1 MGQNYDTGG
10 ALRRP
15 FEAPA
20 GTGTLFGRTMR
31 LVVGDRRPV
40 HRGRLPRPQPVRRVG
55 PGVLDRVAGLPARQ
69 LLAASIFLDILNV
82 FQFLPQSSLGVALDG
97 SDRPTDDAPNLTT
110 GRRAHDAERE

>member
-20 GTGTLFGRTMR
+20 GTGTLFGRTMG
-31 LVVGDRRPV
+31 LVVVTAALSP
-40 HRGRLPRPQPVRRVG
+40 GRLPRPQPVRRVE

-82 FQFLPQSSLGVALDG
+82 FQFLPQSSLGVTIDG
-97 SDRPTDDAPNLTT
+97 SDRPH
-110 GRRAHDAERE
+110 GRRAEPDYRKKSP